1 MTNLA
6 DGIGKIVKTNL
17 RKLAKNKK
25 ERVQVEWEAIGSSEQ
40 NDGIARVNYNVT
52 NTSPKK
58 FKLDIQARGQG
69 MWTMEFGKGTGTGIV
84 NTNGYILNFA
94 DFKSSSIYKKY
105 LGNPARNSH
114 RRPYYL
120 REKIRIKAEFT
131 RNVTV
136 KRKIKPQTVTY
147 TLKNGTQVTRH
158 IEAREETYTK
168 KFTRHSFARKGPLIK
183 AEEGPPAK
191 YKHESG
197 LVKIYSRPGGYF
209 DLDGVFHNSTAK
221 TVFNIE
227 KTQKKDPVSHEGHGI
242 VTRVFEYDFV
252 RGRKINTL
260 KKNDEASVNH
270 FSEQASNEIAE
281 YVNGI
286 LMEITKK

>member
-1 MTNLA
+1 MNNLTS
-6 DGIGKIVKTNL
+6 DIGKIVKENL

-25 ERVQVEWEAIGSSEQ
+25 VKIESAWGSVDSDED
-40 NDGIARVNYNVT
+40 NEGLRKVNYNVT
-52 NTSPKK
+52 NSGSKK
-58 FKLDIQARGQG
+58 FELTIQASGQG

-105 LGNPARNSH
+105 LGNPVRNSH

-136 KRKIKPQTVTY
+136 KRKIEPQTVTY

-260 KKNDEASVNH
+260 GKNDEASVNH